1 MRAIMEGDT
10 ETAFNTFSQAVA
22 IGERFGDN
30 DLVLL
35 ARHGQGRV
43 LVRTGKVAEGL
54 ALFDEIMVGVTAG
67 DASALVVGDVYCSVI
82 SACSDIFDF
91 HRAQEWTASLSAWCA
106 AQPDLVAHRGE
117 CMVHRAELA
126 QFHGE
131 WADAMSE
138 LVQACER
145 LSDPP
150 GQRGAGAAF
159 YQQAELYRLRGEF
172 EKAEEMYRTANQL
185 GRSPQPGL
193 ALLRLAQG
201 QRRCGNG
208 HDTWRAR

>member
-1 MRAIMEGDT
+1 M
-10 ETAFNTFSQAVA
+10 TAAAASAQFMDISSFPSRSVRSWRVIPKQRSIPSVR
-22 IGERFGDN
+22 RFHHRVHN

-43 LVRTGKVAEGL
+43 LVRTGRLAEGL
-54 ALFDEIMVGVTAG
+54 ALFDEVMVGVTAG

-126 QFHGE
+126 QFHGA
-131 WADAMSE
+131 WADAMTE
-138 LVQACER
+138 LVHACER

-150 GQRGAGAAF
+150 GSAAPARRLSAGRAVSPA
-159 YQQAELYRLRGEF
+159 RPV
-172 EKAEEMYRTANQL
+172 EKAEETYRTANQL
-185 GRSPQPGL
+185 GRRRS
-193 ALLRLAQG
+193 QG
-201 QRRCGNG
+201 
-208 HDTWRAR
+208 